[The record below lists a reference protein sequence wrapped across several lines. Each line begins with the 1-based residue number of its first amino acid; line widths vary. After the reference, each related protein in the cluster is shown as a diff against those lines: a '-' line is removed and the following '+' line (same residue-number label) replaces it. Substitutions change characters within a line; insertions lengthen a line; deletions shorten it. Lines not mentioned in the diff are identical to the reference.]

1 MVIVTR
7 GLSFFFPP
15 FPTKRYR
22 QIFMCCEKIDEW
34 KRPKK
39 IPNEMVGGWVGDGG
53 MQIAKDQ
60 KEVLTATK

>member
-1 MVIVTR
+1 
-7 GLSFFFPP
+7 
-15 FPTKRYR
+15 
-22 QIFMCCEKIDEW
+22 MCCEKIDEW